1 MNHRPLD
8 ERSTAPEL
16 VLELRGVSRQFGAVR
31 ALSGVSVDC
40 RAGEVHAIVGENG
53 SGKSTLLGIASGA
66 VDPDRGTV
74 TIGGKRLRRDSP
86 AQARALGLAMA
97 YQDTSL
103 ILAQPVKNNLYLSAP
118 PEQRPRFWRRKKW
131 ARSVLAGFDLDIEL
145 FPDAPAGM
153 LTLADRQLFE
163 VAKALVTDPKVLLLD
178 EPTTALG
185 PHEVE
190 ALHRTLAACRERG
203 VGVVYVSHRLPE
215 VLEIADRITVL
226 RDGTNQGT
234 FDASTTSEHE
244 LVDLIVGRAFE
255 AAFPPSAPE
264 SAVRNDVLVVDG
276 LQGQSFGPVSFT
288 LESGEVVGVAGAEGN
303 GQPQLFDCLAG
314 RQPPR
319 AGRVVCHDD
328 ELMLISTHEAVRA
341 GIMMLPGDRKHEA
354 LMPVLGVR
362 VNATLQSLKRFGVFG
377 FLRRRK
383 ERATVQELVDRLEIR
398 TPSLEQPVGFL
409 SGGNQQKVA
418 VSRTF
423 LREPAVI
430 LAYEPT
436 QGVDVGSRFDIYA
449 ALRSRS
455 NAGTAILVKSS
466 DPIELSGLCDR
477 VLVMSR
483 GTIVE
488 EIPGDEL
495 DELRI
500 VEAIVRG
507 PGMSRAGRS
516 PLGVAMPKSSSG
528 DGGGH
533 AGGGA
538 G

>member
-1 MNHRPLD
+1 MID
-8 ERSTAPEL
+8 DGSDGGSATGGL

-31 ALSGVSVDC
+31 ALTDVSFDC
-40 RAGEVHAIVGENG
+40 RAGEVHAVVGENG
-53 SGKSTLLGIASGA
+53 SGKSTLLGIASGF
-66 VDPDRGTV
+66 VEPDTGTV
-74 TIGGKRLRRDSP
+74 RIGGELLRRDSP
-86 AQARALGLAMA
+86 ADARRLGLSMA

-103 ILAQPVKNNLYLSAP
+103 ILAQPVKNNLYLAAP
-118 PEQRPRFWRRKKW
+118 PDRRPPFRRRKKW
-131 ARSVLAGFDLDIEL
+131 ARRVLRELDIELEL
-145 FPDAPAGM
+145 FPDAPAGT
-153 LTLADRQLFE
+153 LTLAERQLFE
-163 VAKALVTDPKVLLLD
+163 VAKALVVDPKVLLLD

-185 PHEVE
+185 PHEVD
-190 ALHRTLAACRERG
+190 ALHRAVAACRTRG

-215 VLEIADRITVL
+215 VIEIADRITVL
-226 RDGTNQGT
+226 RDGRSQGT
-234 FDASTTSEHE
+234 FDASSTSESA
-244 LVDLIVGRAFE
+244 LVDLIVGRPFE
-255 AAFPPSAPE
+255 AAFPPPSE
-264 SAVRNDVLVVDG
+264 VVREHREVLVVDG

-288 LESGEVVGVAGAEGN
+288 LEAGEIVGVAGAEGN
-303 GQPQLFDCLAG
+303 GQPQLFDCLSG

-319 AGRVVCHDD
+319 AGRVACNGKD
-328 ELMLISTHEAVRA
+328 LMLISTHEAVKS
-341 GIMMLPGDRKHEA
+341 GVMLLPGDRTHEA

-362 VNATLQSLKRFGVFG
+362 VNATIQSLRRFGVLG

-383 ERATVQELVDRLEIR
+383 ERKSVEALIARLEIR
-398 TPSLEQPVGFL
+398 TPSLEQPVQFL

-418 VSRTF
+418 VSRSF
-423 LREPAVI
+423 LKEPAAI

-455 NAGTAILVKSS
+455 DAGTALLVKSS
-466 DPIELSGLCDR
+466 DPLELAGLCDR

-483 GTIVE
+483 GQIVE

-516 PLGVAMPKSSSG
+516 PLGAAVPRG
-528 DGGGH
+528 PTPRGTT
-533 AGGGA
+533 
-538 G
+538 

>member
-1 MNHRPLD
+1 MS
-8 ERSTAPEL
+8 STPEGGSTTPDV

-31 ALSGVSVDC
+31 ALTDVSFDC

-53 SGKSTLLGIASGA
+53 SGKSTLLGIASGF
-66 VDPDRGTV
+66 VDPDTGTV
-74 TIGGKRLRRDSP
+74 RIGGTRLRRDSP
-86 AQARALGLAMA
+86 AEARRLGLAMA

-103 ILAQPVKNNLYLSAP
+103 VLAQPVKNNLYLAAP
-118 PEQRPRFWRRKKW
+118 PDRRPPFWRRKTW
-131 ARSVLAGFDLDIEL
+131 ARRLLAEFDLDLEL
-145 FPDAPAGM
+145 FPDAPAGA
-153 LTLADRQLFE
+153 LTLSDRQLFE
-163 VAKALVTDPKVLLLD
+163 VAKALVTDPRVLLLD

-190 ALHRTLAACRERG
+190 SLHRALAGCRDRG

-215 VLEIADRITVL
+215 VLEIADRVTVL
-226 RDGTNQGT
+226 RDGRSQGT
-234 FDASTTSEHE
+234 FDADEVTEHE

-255 AAFPPSAPE
+255 AAFPPPAATTGE
-264 SAVRNDVLVVDG
+264 RREVLVVDG
-276 LQGQSFGPVSFT
+276 LQGQSFGPVTFT
-288 LESGEVVGVAGAEGN
+288 LASGEIVGVAGAEGN

-319 AGRVVCHDD
+319 AGRVVCDER
-328 ELMLISTHEAVRA
+328 ELMLISTHEAVRS
-341 GIMMLPGDRKHEA
+341 GIMLLPGDRRHEA

-362 VNATLQSLKRFGVFG
+362 VNATIQALRSFGALG
-377 FLRRRK
+377 FVRRRR
-383 ERATVQELVDRLEIR
+383 ERRTVEDLVARLEIR

-423 LREPAVI
+423 LREPSVI

-449 ALRSRS
+449 ALRSRAD
-455 NAGTAILVKSS
+455 AGTALLVKSS
-466 DPIELSGLCDR
+466 DPLELAGLCDR

-483 GTIVE
+483 GQIVE

-516 PLGVAMPKSSSG
+516 PLGAAVPKAPARSRT
-528 DGGGH
+528 
-533 AGGGA
+533 
-538 G
+538 

>member
-1 MNHRPLD
+1 MSIDDPVGG
-8 ERSTAPEL
+8 STNGKP

-31 ALSGVSVDC
+31 ALTDVSFDC

-53 SGKSTLLGIASGA
+53 SGKSTLLGIASGF
-66 VDPDRGTV
+66 VDPDTGTV
-74 TIGGKRLRRDSP
+74 RIGGEPLRTDSP
-86 AQARALGLAMA
+86 AKARALGLAMA

-103 ILAQPVKNNLYLSAP
+103 ILAQPVKNNLYLAAP
-118 PEQRPRFWRRKKW
+118 PEHRPSFWRRKRW
-131 ARSVLAGFDLDIEL
+131 ARRALAEFDLDLEL
-145 FPDAPAGM
+145 FPDAPAGT
-153 LTLADRQLFE
+153 LSLADRQLFE
-163 VAKALVTDPKVLLLD
+163 VAKALVTDPRVLLLD

-190 ALHRTLAACRERG
+190 ALHRTLAGCRDRG

-215 VLEIADRITVL
+215 VLEIADRLTVL
-226 RDGTNQGT
+226 RDGRSQGT
-234 FDASTTSEHE
+234 FDARQVSEPE

-255 AAFPPSAPE
+255 AAFPPPTSPKEDRGEA
-264 SAVRNDVLVVDG
+264 LVVDG

-288 LESGEVVGVAGAEGN
+288 LGSGEIVGVAGAEGN

-319 AGRVVCHDD
+319 AGRVVCNGKQM
-328 ELMLISTHEAVRA
+328 MLISTHEAVRS
-341 GIMMLPGDRKHEA
+341 GIMLLPGDRTHEA

-362 VNATLQSLKRFGVFG
+362 VNSTIQSLRRFGVLG
-377 FLRRRK
+377 FLRRRR
-383 ERATVQELVDRLEIR
+383 ERRSVEDLIARLEIR
-398 TPSLEQPVGFL
+398 TPSVEQPVGFL

-418 VSRTF
+418 VSRSF
-423 LREPAVI
+423 LRDPAVI

-455 NAGTAILVKSS
+455 DAGTALLVKSS
-466 DPIELSGLCDR
+466 DPIELAGLCDR

-483 GTIVE
+483 GQIVE

-516 PLGVAMPKSSSG
+516 PLGAAVPKAPSRGSP
-528 DGGGH
+528 
-533 AGGGA
+533 A
-538 G
+538 

>member
-1 MNHRPLD
+1 MSISDPGGG
-8 ERSTAPEL
+8 STTEGQ
-16 VLELRGVSRQFGAVR
+16 VLELSGVSRQFGAVR
-31 ALSGVSVDC
+31 ALTDVSFEC
-40 RAGEVHAIVGENG
+40 RAGEVHALVGENG
-53 SGKSTLLGIASGA
+53 SGKSTLLGIASGF
-66 VDPDRGTV
+66 VDPDLGEVR
-74 TIGGKRLRRDSP
+74 IGGHLLRRDSP
-86 AQARALGLAMA
+86 AEARKLGLAMA

-103 ILAQPVKNNLYLSAP
+103 ILAQPVKNNLYLSTP
-118 PEQRPRFWRRKKW
+118 PDQRPHFWRRKRW
-131 ARSVLAGFDLDIEL
+131 SRRVLAEFDLDIEL
-145 FPDAPAGM
+145 FPDAPAGA

-190 ALHRTLAACRERG
+190 ALHRTIAGCRDRG

-215 VLEIADRITVL
+215 VLEIADRVTVL
-226 RDGTNQGT
+226 RDGRGQGT
-234 FDASTTSEHE
+234 FDARTVTEAE
-244 LVDLIVGRAFE
+244 LVDLIVGRPFE
-255 AAFPPSAPE
+255 AAFPVPAAAATE
-264 SAVRNDVLVVDG
+264 ARDVLVVDG

-288 LESGEVVGVAGAEGN
+288 LTSGEVVGIAGAEGN

-319 AGRVVCHDD
+319 AGRVICGDE
-328 ELMLISTHEAVRA
+328 ELMLISTHEAVRS
-341 GIMMLPGDRKHEA
+341 GIMLLPGDRKLEA

-362 VNATLQSLKRFGVFG
+362 VNATVQSLKRFGVFG

-383 ERATVQELVDRLEIR
+383 ERRAVDDLVDALKIR
-398 TPSLEQPVGFL
+398 TPSLEQPVEFL

-423 LREPAVI
+423 LKEPTVI

-436 QGVDVGSRFDIYA
+436 QGVDVSSRFDIYQ
-449 ALRSRS
+449 ALRSRTD
-455 NAGTAILVKSS
+455 AGSALLVKSS
-466 DPIELSGLCDR
+466 DPLELAGLCDR

-483 GTIVE
+483 GQIVE

-516 PLGVAMPKSSSG
+516 PLGVAMPKTPSPPRSTT
-528 DGGGH
+528 
-533 AGGGA
+533 
-538 G
+538 